1 MRSLTRVRRWLRW
14 AMLLPLMGVYAEGSC
29 SVGEAMREIADGIND
44 AADTIDGDDNDLNR
58 FIDDMQELFD

>member
-1 MRSLTRVRRWLRW
+1 
-14 AMLLPLMGVYAEGSC
+14 MLLPLMGVYAEGSC